1 MSLDVAL
8 LRQSFEQA
16 CPDER
21 EKQLFAEQ
29 FYQTL
34 FATYPQ
40 VRPLFAHTDMQE
52 QTKKLMASLVLVL
65 KTFTKPEVLLP
76 TLQRLGQRHTDAGV
90 QAEHYPM
97 VAEAL
102 LATFAARLGDRWT
115 DELQEAWTGAYV
127 IIATLMREE
136 PMPTTQGGKER
147 AQDGPR

>member
-1 MSLDVAL
+1 MSLNVSVL
-8 LRQSFEQA
+8 KESFELA
-16 CPDER
+16 CPSDR

-29 FYQTL
+29 FYQRL
-34 FATYPQ
+34 FVTYPQ

-65 KTFTKPEVLLP
+65 TTLTKPEVLLP

-90 QAEHYPM
+90 QVKHYPM

-115 DELQEAWTGAYV
+115 DELQEAWTGAYA

-136 PMPTTQGGKER
+136 PMPAVPLGRES
-147 AQDGPR
+147 AQHGPC